1 MGLLSKARLYF
12 DTARHLKPSQIAYR
26 FWKKAGGKIRLRKGY
41 KVSGDILKA
50 TISNI
55 PTIEE
60 LDFDPAFLSRFD
72 VDGIMEDRI
81 SLLHHEEKIDWDANW
96 RIEGVTP
103 LWEFNLHYFE
113 YLLPLAKKYHDTK
126 DGQYIKKAKSIVSGW
141 IKANPQ
147 NKGGAAWDPYVI
159 SMRIANWLAFYGEA
173 QEGVEADD
181 EFIAM
186 LNSSLLEQYEHLSC
200 HLEKDILA
208 NHYMENLKALVLL
221 SCYFEDWAMLD
232 HALVV
237 LKSQVDE
244 QILPDGMH
252 FELSPMYHKVVFESL
267 IRVACALKDSGVDS
281 DAAEWL
287 RLQDIVDCLATLE
300 GGVDRTP
307 LFNDSGDN
315 VAKSR
320 DALLSSARR
329 LFGIIPHEKDRLPN
343 AGYYVLERET
353 LCGKI
358 KLIFDAG
365 EPGPGYAAG
374 HAHCDMLSFEVF
386 VDGKPW
392 IVNSGTYAYQ
402 DEKRLYY
409 KSSDAHNSPHV
420 TGVEQ
425 SECWGSFRM
434 ARMAKIESVQH
445 DDSSIT
451 AKMKDYSGRSI
462 ERTIELTDKGIT
474 VIDKAKDGAD
484 IVSSIHYLDL
494 FDAKS
499 SLVGEACLYAPEFG
513 DEDEA
518 FKSEFAGKGFVEY
531 MIPWPSTKKKGA

>member
-26 FWKKAGGKIRLRKGY
+26 LWKKAGGKIRLRKGRR
-41 KVSGDILKA
+41 VSGDIAKA
-50 TISNI
+50 SISNI
-55 PTIEE
+55 PPIEE

-81 SLLHHEEKIDWDANW
+81 SLLHHEEKIDWNNNW
-96 RIEGVTP
+96 YIEGVAP
-103 LWEFNLHYFE
+103 LWEFNLHYCE
-113 YLLPLAKKYHDTK
+113 YLLPLIKEYHDTK
-126 DGQYIKKAKSIVSGW
+126 DDQYLEKAKSIISGW

-147 NKGGAAWDPYVI
+147 NKGGAAWDSYVI

-208 NHYMENLKALVLL
+208 NHYMENLKALALL

-232 HALVV
+232 HVLVV

-267 IRVACALKDSGVDS
+267 IRVACVLKASGVDL

-320 DALLSSARR
+320 NSLLSSARR
-329 LFGIIPHEKDRLPN
+329 LFGIIPHAKDRLPN

-353 LCGKI
+353 LGGKI

-365 EPGPGYAAG
+365 EPGPRFAAG

-425 SECWGSFRM
+425 SECWGSFRL
-434 ARMAKIESVQH
+434 ARMAKIVSVQC
-445 DDSSIT
+445 DKSSIM
-451 AKMKDYSGRSI
+451 AKMRDYAGNEI
-462 ERTIELTDKGIT
+462 ERHIELSEVGISVTDKTRKGE
-474 VIDKAKDGAD
+474 KL
-484 IVSSIHYLDL
+484 VSTIHLPEVFENEFSY
-494 FDAKS
+494 S
-499 SLVGEACLYAPEFG
+499 SSQCLYSPEFG
-513 DEDEA
+513 LLEIAE
-518 FKSEFAGKGFVEY
+518 KIEFEGNGRLEY
-531 MIPWPSTKKKGA
+531 LIPWPVSKRKEA